1 MEDVAVSDCTGKLTF
16 SSVMKML
23 LYYYIPYTVSVHQKK
38 LQLKNQHT
46 ENKITL
52 KTKRF
57 SEEIRKVE
65 SLAVAM
71 L

>member
-1 MEDVAVSDCTGKLTF
+1 MEDVAISDCTSKLVF

-23 LYYYIPYTVSVHQKK
+23 LYYCIPYTVSVHQKK

-65 SLAVAM
+65 SLTVAV

>member
-1 MEDVAVSDCTGKLTF
+1 MEDVAVSDCTGELTF
-16 SSVMKML
+16 SPMIKML

-52 KTKRF
+52 KTKCF

-65 SLAVAM
+65 SLTVAM